1 MTLEDFVRS
10 HPPQPPRIRPQ
21 TEDQH
26 RRLGANDGVFLI
38 EAPPIDRP
46 VFGRRGT
53 PDGRYLW
60 VISPDATPAI
70 LETAPGV
77 RPPLQSN
84 VAKHTNL
91 TGGDDACCGGEMWLD
106 AVEAT
111 RLDITGGSGRYP
123 PRSHQ
128 ELDDVVRLLQLRGF
142 GVHCAGWDPDTDRP
156 ARVFR

>member
-1 MTLEDFVRS
+1 MTLADFVRN
-10 HPPQPPRIRPQ
+10 HPPQPPQIRPQ

-26 RRLGANDGVFLI
+26 RRLGARDGVFLI
-38 EAPPIDRP
+38 DAPPIDDP

-60 VISPDATPAI
+60 VISTDATPAI
-70 LETAPGV
+70 LEIVPMV

-91 TGGDDACCGGEMWLD
+91 TGGDDACCGGETWLD
-106 AVEAT
+106 AVGAA
-111 RLDITGGSGRYP
+111 RLHITGGSGRYP
-123 PRSHQ
+123 PRSPQ
-128 ELDDVVRLLQLRGF
+128 ELDDVVGLLESRGF
-142 GVHCAGWDPDTDRP
+142 AVDCAGWDPDADRP